1 MKHEFLEIQSLKEN
15 LCHKRLQRLQLVQL
29 DNFQQW
35 ITIDIDRVLS
45 SLKNNKS
52 RDPHNLINEI
62 FKPGVIGVD
71 LKNSWLELLN

>member
-1 MKHEFLEIQSLKEN
+1 MKQDFLEIQSLKEK
-15 LCHKRLQRLQLVQL
+15 LCHKRLQLVRLA
-29 DNFQQW
+29 NFQQW
-35 ITIDIDRVLS
+35 TTIDIDRVLS

-71 LKNSWLELLN
+71 LKNSLLELLN